1 MRHPLRH
8 LDNESDRC
16 ADICSDCIATA
27 HHGHADG
34 FTNAT
39 ALPKSN
45 EAAHGAA
52 NRAAHGATHHGPD
65 AVTNQTAQ
73 RESYNKGTHESTKY
87 IGSNGH
93 PDDIATD
100 AKTFES
106 AHPLPHNCTP
116 DRIHGTDPES
126 QRVAQFGTFYLG
138 YANH

>member
-45 EAAHGAA
+45 GAAHGFTNATAFPKSNETAHGAA
-52 NRAAHGATHHGPD
+52 NRAAHGAAHYGPD
-65 AVTNQTAQ
+65 AVTNQSAQ
-73 RESYNKGTHESTKY
+73 RESYNKGTHEST
-87 IGSNGH
+87 
-93 PDDIATD
+93 
-100 AKTFES
+100 
-106 AHPLPHNCTP
+106 
-116 DRIHGTDPES
+116 
-126 QRVAQFGTFYLG
+126 
-138 YANH
+138 